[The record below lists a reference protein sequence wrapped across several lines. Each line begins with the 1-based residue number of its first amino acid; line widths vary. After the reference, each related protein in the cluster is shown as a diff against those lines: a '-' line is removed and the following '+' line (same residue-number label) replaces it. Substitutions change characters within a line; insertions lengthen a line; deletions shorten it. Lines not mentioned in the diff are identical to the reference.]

1 MHSLPNWSTDEEN
14 NWLTSRSQFAVRT
27 PQSLLRNA
35 VQSVA
40 MFAISLLPLANAQSQ
55 DTVTPIDVQNTTSQ
69 PSADNSYR
77 WITLVNPRV
86 TTAIQDQPR
95 HQWIVA
101 NQSEVQLFSS
111 DDIQEVTKN
120 KNWGPQQSI
129 SDVFPHI
136 TALALSPDGTRLL
149 VAGGAPAEQ
158 GG

>member
-1 MHSLPNWSTDEEN
+1 
-14 NWLTSRSQFAVRT
+14 
-27 PQSLLRNA
+27 
-35 VQSVA
+35 
-40 MFAISLLPLANAQSQ
+40 MFAISLLALANAQSQ